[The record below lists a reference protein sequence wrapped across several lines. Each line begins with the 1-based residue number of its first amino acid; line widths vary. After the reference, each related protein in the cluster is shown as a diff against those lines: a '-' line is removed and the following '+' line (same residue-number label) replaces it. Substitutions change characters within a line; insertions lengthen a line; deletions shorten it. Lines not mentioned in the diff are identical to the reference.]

1 MNSAQQH
8 KKGLM
13 NTYSRIFIACSFG
26 VASFLAAGQTAPL
39 TAAQMTPQPPE
50 VNAKGYIL
58 IDYHTGAVLAEGNAD
73 EPLAPASLT
82 KMMTSYII
90 GTEIKNGTI
99 KPSDPVTITENAW
112 AKQYSDFFLSTKLCE
127 GALPVCVELHGISQ
141 QFFWQ

>member
-1 MNSAQQH
+1 MNTAQQH

-73 EPLAPASLT
+73 GLLAPASLT

-90 GTEIKNGTI
+90 GTEIKT
-99 KPSDPVTITENAW
+99 
-112 AKQYSDFFLSTKLCE
+112 
-127 GALPVCVELHGISQ
+127 AL
-141 QFFWQ
+141 